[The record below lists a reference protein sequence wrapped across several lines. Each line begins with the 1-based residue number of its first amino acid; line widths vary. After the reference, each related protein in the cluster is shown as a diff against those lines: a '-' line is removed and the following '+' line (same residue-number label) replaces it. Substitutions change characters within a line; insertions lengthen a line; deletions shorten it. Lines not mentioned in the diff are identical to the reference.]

1 MPLVE
6 LPMSALG
13 HIPSFA
19 HEDKAAKLINHNL
32 DFTMCSIPDFC
43 GPSHRLARWAAL
55 LLYSGVIFEYGWSA
69 HIYWGHSCT
78 DDNFKDLVAKAVGI
92 TVAGI
97 CGYLEFKCMK
107 YMILPWQQN
116 ARGFKLFFLPCWHV
130 PYGVWLLFNQSLS
143 LLSQVTLQANAHLAG
158 SMLACHHKT
167 GVENFCSLILTVGM
181 VLICVMPVISM
192 IVASP
197 FPWVWDEKGNKKRQK
212 VSWAF
217 GRDFDPDGRPG
228 YCEVRFLTW
237 LQWLWMHDWASTHY
251 EATLEWGG
259 GAFMQCVG
267 SVAISFPAAEMELFF
282 QKMTDNPNM
291 VMQYLRRFIFICRK
305 AFFFMLT
312 VGLMKS
318 TVQLMAQVSLYDV
331 LKHEAPN
338 MARDKMNTLVM
349 NFLATLGTEVGVV
362 KDVIAYGYTVLIVE
376 KSAAQR
382 AIVNMAGPGCGDPLP
397 DSRWWFTKFFIVSSL
412 ALLSW
417 AASLGWFLTIM
428 Y

>member
-1 MPLVE
+1 
-6 LPMSALG
+6 MSALG

-318 TVQLMAQVSLYDV
+318 SVQLISQVSLYSL
-331 LKHEAPN
+331 LKN
-338 MARDKMNTLVM
+338 GRVTLLM
-349 NFLATLGTEVGVV
+349 NFAATLGSEVGVLSDIV
-362 KDVIAYGYTVLIVE
+362 SFRNKALKVNLNDVNT
-376 KSAAQR
+376 
-382 AIVNMAGPGCGDPLP
+382 AIQQYPVNP
-397 DSRWWFTKFFIVSSL
+397 DSSDYQSRHELLPEAKRLFRKFAVVSSV

-417 AASLGWFLTIM
+417 LTALSGFVLIELKHSPF
-428 Y
+428 